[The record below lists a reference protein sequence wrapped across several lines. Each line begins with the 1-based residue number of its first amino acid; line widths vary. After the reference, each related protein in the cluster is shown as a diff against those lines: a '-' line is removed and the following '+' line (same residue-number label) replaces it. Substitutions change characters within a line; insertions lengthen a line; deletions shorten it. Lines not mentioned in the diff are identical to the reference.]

1 MLSDRKVTRE
11 VKMALLHLNSGL
23 LITIALS
30 YSRVLILL
38 LGLDLP
44 RVWALIVIM
53 P

>member
-1 MLSDRKVTRE
+1 MLSDRKVTRD
-11 VKMALLHLNSGL
+11 VKLALLHLNHGF

-38 LGLDLP
+38 LGLVFP
-44 RVWALIVIM
+44 RIWAFIGIM